1 MTCKA
6 CLTARAGSARK
17 LWHYDDPLVTFDVF
31 FLTGPSSHSSSHSSS
46 SPSEGEA
53 GRRSEEAGKGWTTEV
68 FPLRYRMWQRRE
80 LVELME
86 QAGLAN
92 VHKVECDWELRLAA
106 TRPAQ

>member
-1 MTCKA
+1 M
-6 CLTARAGSARK
+6 
-17 LWHYDDPLVTFDVF
+17 WHYDDPLVTFEVF
-31 FLTGPSSHSSSHSSS
+31 FLTGPSASSSFLSAS

-53 GRRSEEAGKGWTTEV
+53 GRGSKDWQTEV

-86 QAGLAN
+86 QVGLVN

-106 TRPAQ
+106 TRPTH